1 MNGTYFT
8 TKLENTIKTIIKAG
22 VDFKDI
28 KVAARNQVNGY
39 VTRVFGERPMWGNV
53 IASCKGNGSME
64 CTRDWYD
71 VEVKGKTTT
80 YNGYFYLVNGNNEM
94 LDDVNHLNAEEFI
107 VAFYELMKTHDE
119 GNVWLNFSEKLK
131 NVVTGFR
138 FSKKDMTLYINYYK
152 LVNAEY

>member
-39 VTRVFGERPMWGNV
+39 VTRVFGERPMWSNV
-53 IASCKGNGSME
+53 IKACKGDGSME

-119 GNVWLNFSEKLK
+119 GNVLLNFNEKLK

>member
-1 MNGTYFT
+1 
-8 TKLENTIKTIIKAG
+8 
-22 VDFKDI
+22 
-28 KVAARNQVNGY
+28 
-39 VTRVFGERPMWGNV
+39 
-53 IASCKGNGSME
+53 ME

-94 LDDVNHLNAEEFI
+94 LDDVDHLNAEEFI

-119 GNVWLNFSEKLK
+119 CNVWLNFSEKLK

-152 LVNAEY
+152 LVNTEY

>member
-1 MNGTYFT
+1 MNDTYYT

-28 KVAARNQVNGY
+28 KIAARNQVNGY
-39 VTRVFGERPMWGNV
+39 ITSVFGKRPMWGNV
-53 IASCKGNGSME
+53 VASCKGNGSME

-80 YNGYFYLVNGNNEM
+80 YNGYFYLITDMNVM

-107 VAFYELMKTHDE
+107 IAFYDLMKHQCD
-119 GNVWLNFSEKLK
+119 GNLWLNFSEKLK
-131 NVVTGFR
+131 NVLTGFR

-152 LVNAEY
+152 LVNTEY